1 MLLSVTAIC
10 SFTFSCYRFKKCT
23 QTNLKAIINH
33 SLYTDQHKMKIFS
46 SQPLDSNNIS
56 ANRISG
62 KELINHKW
70 NLYKSMVKSKINL
83 ILKRARSPNNGQQRK
98 MLSISNQEENKTT
111 VGCGERANLWFFF
124 PRFLVG
130 HCSLK
135 ILNRKFQK

>member
-1 MLLSVTAIC
+1 MIFCYLMLLSVTAIC

-70 NLYKSMVKSKINL
+70 NLYKSMVKSKIKQEQGAQIMVNKERCLVSAIRKKTKPQWVAVSVL
-83 ILKRARSPNNGQQRK
+83 IFGFSFHG
-98 MLSISNQEENKTT
+98 
-111 VGCGERANLWFFF
+111 F
-124 PRFLVG
+124 
-130 HCSLK
+130 
-135 ILNRKFQK
+135 